1 MSELKEKLLTL
12 GFKPKDG
19 KDCVYIKKYGAY
31 EISIDYN
38 ETTPEKSCIDYG
50 TKILCNR
57 KTTCNFHQEETFV
70 VLECVNRLLE
80 KGYKPENIELEKSWG
95 MGHTE
100 GYLDILVKDE
110 TNNSFAMIECKTWGK
125 EYDKYVK
132 ETFTHKNKGK
142 ENDGGQIFSYL
153 QQEPK
158 TTKAI
163 CYYTSKITNNIE
175 YKNAIIHNKEDWAE
189 LNQVE
194 RFNRWTKTFETN
206 GIFEDDIPL
215 YKIESK
221 AIRRKD
227 LKELKREDSEG
238 IYNQFAEILRHNVV
252 SDKPNA
258 FNKIINMF
266 LCKIWDEDNTAEDK
280 EVKFQTRTLG
290 RDKTDE
296 ELLEDLND
304 LYKAGMNAYL
314 EKDVSDVTKDDFET
328 LLSFV
333 GDSSKK
339 SDFEEL
345 YKTLRLYKNNEFA
358 FKEVYDKKSFND
370 NAKVVREVVELLQ
383 DKQLRYSHKQQF
395 LGDFFEKLLNDS
407 IKQEAGQFF
416 TPVPLTQFIIKS
428 LPIKEIIQDKIK
440 NNEPDTLPYVIDYA
454 CGTGHFLTEIMD
466 NIDRI
471 IKEDIDIDKITRPAV
486 KRELKIWKD
495 SEFEWAEKYIYG
507 IDLDY
512 RLIKASK
519 ISCFLNGDG
528 KANLLHANG
537 LAPFNSENYIGKLH
551 SNTGKQD
558 NQQFDILIANP
569 PYSVKAFKPTIKDGD
584 KRFELFSNFSENS
597 SEIECLFVERAKQLI
612 KEGGYLGIVLPVSLL
627 TNDKVYI
634 KTREIL
640 LKYFDIKGILALQ
653 DNAFMATGTKTI
665 ILLMQRRSNTY
676 WEQINLA
683 VNNFFENYRNVAVAG
698 IEKAF
703 STFVETNYEDLAFD
717 DYISIIKNSPTE
729 TAKQTEFYEEHKNL
743 SIDELKTLEQ
753 DKMLYFFLAYN
764 SKLVLANS
772 GEKAEEKQFLGYEF
786 SNRRGQEGINIYK
799 DEEGHIISSLFSDVD
814 TQDNEKLNTYVYKNF
829 IGEDIDTKILDIN
842 LKEEHPLKNHIDY
855 CRLSELIDFSL
866 PKFEKVINLNSK
878 KKLKFESKY
887 VLKTIDDIIPIIET
901 GSRPSGGVANN
912 KSGVL
917 SLGGEHIDNT
927 SGYLNLLSP
936 KYIPLDFYN
945 KATQGKLEKYDVLIC
960 KDGALTG
967 KVALVRDELDTVNA
981 MINEHVYLLRTGN
994 SVTQK
999 YIFTILYSNMG
1010 QNILKFNITGAAQGG
1025 LNSTN
1030 LKRIKLPLP
1039 PIDIQEKIVNEINIE
1054 ESKEYDKRNNI
1065 KALNESIINL
1075 MGSNR
1080 GVLNSL
1086 DALSIKITDGSHNP
1100 PPKVYAKDFYMLSA
1114 INITNYGIDLSAGCR
1129 YISESDY
1136 IRENKRTQIQENDI
1150 LLSIV
1155 GTIGKSTL
1163 VDRNISNITV
1173 QRSVA
1178 VIRPNIEIINPKYLL
1193 FYIRSALFQNKL
1205 EELAHGSQQ
1214 QGVYLNQLKDIKI
1227 PVPDMEKQKRIVAEI
1242 LPLEAE
1248 IEKLQKEIDEI
1259 PAKKQAILDKYLK

>member
-1 MSELKEKLLTL
+1 MVELKENLKVL
-12 GFKPKDG
+12 GFVAENG
-19 KDCVYIKKYGAY
+19 KDNIYIKNYNNYTIKVK
-31 EISIDYN
+31 YN
-38 ETTPEKSCIDYG
+38 ENSPEKSEIDYG

-57 KTTCNFHQEETFV
+57 KTTCNFHQEESLV

-110 TNNSFAMIECKTWGK
+110 TNASFAMIECKTWGK

-132 ETFTHKNKGK
+132 ETFTHKNKSK
-142 ENDGGQIFSYL
+142 ENDGGQVFSYL

-163 CYYTSKITNNIE
+163 CYYTSHIVGNLVE
-175 YKNAIIHNKEDWAE
+175 YKNAIIHNKEDWLE

-266 LCKIWDEDNTAEDK
+266 LCKIWDEDNTAENK

-304 LYKAGMNAYL
+304 LYKAGMSAYL

-333 GDSSKK
+333 GNQSKK
-339 SDFEEL
+339 DAFEEL

-358 FKEVYDKKSFND
+358 FKEVFDKKSFKD

-466 NIDRI
+466 NIDKI
-471 IKEDIDIDKITRPAV
+471 IKEDIDIENITRPAV
-486 KRELKIWKD
+486 KREFKLWKD
-495 SEFEWAEKYIYG
+495 SEFQWAEKYIYG

-537 LAPFNSENYIGKLH
+537 LAPFDSEDYIGKLR
-551 SNTGKQD
+551 SNTEKQD

-569 PYSVKAFKPTIKDGD
+569 PYSVKAFKPTVKNGD
-584 KRFELFSNFSENS
+584 KLFELFGNFSENS

-612 KEGGYLGIVLPVSLL
+612 KEGGYAGIVLPVSLL

-634 KTREIL
+634 KTREII

-665 ILLMQRRSNTY
+665 ILLMQRRSNNY

-683 VNNFFENYRNVAVAG
+683 VKTFFDNYRDVTVAG

-703 STFVETNYEDLAFD
+703 SNFVEINYEDLAFD

-729 TAKQTEFYEEHKNL
+729 TAKQSEFYEEHKDL
-743 SIDELKTLEQ
+743 SNDALKVLEQ

-799 DEEGHIISSLFSDVD
+799 DDEGHILSNLFSDIDNQD
-814 TQDNEKLNTYVYKNF
+814 TEKLNTYIYKNF
-829 IGEDIDTKILDIN
+829 MGENVENLILETNIQD
-842 LKEEHPLKNHIDY
+842 EHPLKGYMCY
-855 CRLSELIDFSL
+855 CRLSELITFNL
-866 PKFEKVINLNSK
+866 CNFNKRINLNFK
-878 KKLKFESKY
+878 KKVKYESKY
-887 VLKTIDDIIPIIET
+887 KLEHLYNLISVQSGLWKGEKGKLTEANVLRNTNFGVRNGLLSYNDVAKIDVEIKQLQDRELHYGDIILEK
-901 GSRPSGGVANN
+901 SGGSNTQAIGRVALFD
-912 KSGVL
+912 KKD
-917 SLGGEHIDNT
+917 DNDVY
-927 SGYLNLLSP
+927 SYSNFCARLRVNDDKQLNPLYLWILLN
-936 KYIPLDFYN
+936 DFYN
-945 KATQGKLEKYDVLIC
+945 KGGTISLQNGLRLLNIDM
-960 KDGALTG
+960 TG
-967 KVALVRDELDTVNA
+967 
-981 MINEHVYLLRTGN
+981 YLNT
-994 SVTQK
+994 K
-999 YIFTILYSNMG
+999 I
-1010 QNILKFNITGAAQGG
+1010 
-1025 LNSTN
+1025 
-1030 LKRIKLPLP
+1030 PLSP
-1039 PIDIQEKIVNEINIE
+1039 MNVQEKIVEEISPLSDFEKASISEIEKKKNIIE
-1054 ESKEYDKRNNI
+1054 QMYASLYGNAKNYIRLSDKD
-1065 KALNESIINL
+1065 
-1075 MGSNR
+1075 
-1080 GVLNSL
+1080 VF
-1086 DALSIKITDGSHNP
+1086 ALSIGKRVLNKELHKAGKIPVFSANVFEPFGYFD
-1100 PPKVYAKDFYMLSA
+1100 KLLIEDFNKKSVLW
-1114 INITNYGIDLSAGCR
+1114 GIDGDWMVNTIDKDIPFYPTDHCGVLRLNDNSKLL
-1129 YISESDY
+1129 
-1136 IRENKRTQIQENDI
+1136 ENYVAYALNKQGAEYGFSRSKRA
-1150 LLSIV
+1150 SI
-1155 GTIGKSTL
+1155 
-1163 VDRNISNITV
+1163 DR
-1173 QRSVA
+1173 
-1178 VIRPNIEIINPKYLL
+1178 IET
-1193 FYIRSALFQNKL
+1193 
-1205 EELAHGSQQ
+1205 
-1214 QGVYLNQLKDIKI
+1214 IKI
-1227 PVPDMEKQKRIVAEI
+1227 PVPDIEEQKKIITKV
-1242 LPLEAE
+1242 LPLETE
-1248 IEKLQKEIDEI
+1248 IAKLQKEIEEI

>member
-1 MSELKEKLLTL
+1 MVDVLLTIKLL
-12 GFKPKDG
+12 GFHPKNGTDG
-19 KDCVYIKKYGAY
+19 VYSKSYNGY
-31 EISIDYN
+31 EIKINYN
-38 ETTPEKSCIDYG
+38 ADSPEKSEIEYG
-50 TKILCNR
+50 KKILCNR

-110 TNNSFAMIECKTWGK
+110 ENKSFAMIECKTWGK

-132 ETFTHKNKGK
+132 ETFTHKNKSK
-142 ENDGGQIFSYL
+142 ENDGGQVFTYL

-163 CYYTSKITNNIE
+163 CYYTSHVVGKSIE

-194 RFNRWTKTFETN
+194 RFNRWSKTFETN
-206 GIFEDDIPL
+206 GLFEDDIPL

-266 LCKIWDEDNTAEDK
+266 LCKIWDEDNTAANQ

-314 EKDVSDVTKDDFET
+314 EKDVSDVTKDDFEV
-328 LLSFV
+328 LLNFV
-333 GDSSKK
+333 NNQSKK
-339 SDFEEL
+339 NEFEEL

-358 FKEVYDKKSFND
+358 FKEVFDKKSFKD

-428 LPIKEIIQDKIK
+428 LPIKEIIQNKIK
-440 NNEPDTLPYVIDYA
+440 NNEADTLPYVIDYA

-466 NIDRI
+466 NIDKI
-471 IKEDIDIDKITRPAV
+471 IKEDIDVESITRPAIM
-486 KRELKIWKD
+486 RDFKIWKD

-537 LAPFNSENYIGKLH
+537 LAPFSSYDYIGKLR

-569 PYSVKAFKPTIKDGD
+569 PYSVKAFKPTVKDGD
-584 KRFELFSNFSENS
+584 KLFELFSNFSENS

-612 KEGGYLGIVLPVSLL
+612 KEGGYAGIVLPVSLL

-634 KTREIL
+634 KTREII
-640 LKYFDIKGILALQ
+640 LKYFDVKGILALQ

-676 WEQINLA
+676 WEQINLT
-683 VNNFFENYRNVAVAG
+683 VKSFFENYRDVTVAG

-717 DYISIIKNSPTE
+717 DYISVIKNSPTE
-729 TAKQTEFYEEHKNL
+729 IAKQSEFYEEHKDL
-743 SIDELKTLEQ
+743 SNDALKVLEQ

-764 SKLVLANS
+764 SKIILANT
-772 GEKAEEKQFLGYEF
+772 GKDKKTEREFLGYEF
-786 SNRRGQEGINIYK
+786 SGSRGNEGINIYK
-799 DEEGHIISSLFSDVD
+799 DEEGNIVSKLFSS
-814 TQDNEKLNTYVYKNF
+814 TNKLNPHKLNYYIYNNF
-829 IGEDIDTKILDIN
+829 LSKDIEKEINDIN
-842 LKEEHPLKNHIDY
+842 ETHELNSHIKLV
-855 CRLSELIDFSL
+855 RLTELIDFKTK
-866 PKFEKVINLNSK
+866 KFDKEIDLNIEQNI
-878 KKLKFESKY
+878 KFESKY
-887 VLKTIDDIIPIIET
+887 PIINLGAVCKDIIIGGTP
-901 GSRPSGGVANN
+901 SRKRRDYYNNGKHLWLSIKEMDNQVIMDTKEKINDLGVQNSNVKLIPKGTLLFSFKLTIGKTAIAGRDLYTNEAIAGLILNN
-912 KSGVL
+912 EKIRRDFL
-917 SLGGEHIDNT
+917 NILINT
-927 SGYLNLLSP
+927 
-936 KYIPLDFYN
+936 KYIPL
-945 KATQGKLEKYDVLIC
+945 
-960 KDGALTG
+960 
-967 KVALVRDELDTVNA
+967 KVSSKVF
-981 MINEHVYLLRTGN
+981 GN
-994 SVTQK
+994 T
-999 YIFTILYSNMG
+999 
-1010 QNILKFNITGAAQGG
+1010 
-1025 LNSTN
+1025 LNSDT
-1030 LKRIKLPLP
+1030 IPL
-1039 PIDIQEKIVNEINIE
+1039 
-1054 ESKEYDKRNNI
+1054 
-1065 KALNESIINL
+1065 
-1075 MGSNR
+1075 
-1080 GVLNSL
+1080 
-1086 DALSIKITDGSHNP
+1086 
-1100 PPKVYAKDFYMLSA
+1100 
-1114 INITNYGIDLSAGCR
+1114 
-1129 YISESDY
+1129 
-1136 IRENKRTQIQENDI
+1136 
-1150 LLSIV
+1150 
-1155 GTIGKSTL
+1155 
-1163 VDRNISNITV
+1163 
-1173 QRSVA
+1173 
-1178 VIRPNIEIINPKYLL
+1178 
-1193 FYIRSALFQNKL
+1193 
-1205 EELAHGSQQ
+1205 
-1214 QGVYLNQLKDIKI
+1214 IKI
-1227 PVPDMEKQKRIVAEI
+1227 PDVPLTIQDKII
-1242 LPLEAE
+1242 
-1248 IEKLQKEIDEI
+1248 KEISELENYINLEEIKSDNTNTVSVKELQSKMKEI

>member
-1 MSELKEKLLTL
+1 MTDVLSVIKIL
-12 GFKPKDG
+12 GFQPKDG
-19 KDCVYIKKYGAY
+19 ESNVYNKKYNDY
-31 EISIDYN
+31 ELKIKYN
-38 ETTPEKSCIDYG
+38 AEFPQKSEIDYG

-80 KGYKPENIELEKSWG
+80 KGYNPENIELEKSWG

-110 TNNSFAMIECKTWGK
+110 ENKSFAMIECKTWGK

-142 ENDGGQIFSYL
+142 ENDGGQVFTYL

-163 CYYTSKITNNIE
+163 CYYTSHISGKSFE

-194 RFNRWTKTFETN
+194 RFNRWSKTFETN
-206 GIFEDDIPL
+206 GLFEDDIPL

-266 LCKIWDEDNTAEDK
+266 LCKIWDEDNTAANQ

-314 EKDVSDVTKDDFET
+314 EKDVSDVTKDDFEV
-328 LLSFV
+328 LLNFV
-333 GDSSKK
+333 NNQSKK
-339 SDFEEL
+339 NEFEEL

-358 FKEVYDKKSFND
+358 FKEVFDKKSFKD

-428 LPIKEIIQDKIK
+428 LPIREIIQNKIK
-440 NNEPDTLPYVIDYA
+440 NNEADTLPYVIDYA

-466 NIDRI
+466 NIDKI
-471 IKEDIDIDKITRPAV
+471 IKEDIDVESITRPAIM
-486 KRELKIWKD
+486 RDFKIWKD

-537 LAPFNSENYIGKLH
+537 LAPFNSDDYIGKLR
-551 SNTGKQD
+551 SNTDKQD

-569 PYSVKAFKPTIKDGD
+569 PYSVKAFKQTVKDGD
-584 KRFELFSNFSENS
+584 KLFELFSNFSENS

-612 KEGGYLGIVLPVSLL
+612 KEGGYAGIVLPVSLL

-634 KTREIL
+634 KTREII

-683 VNNFFENYRNVAVAG
+683 VKSFFENYHDVTVAG

-717 DYISIIKNSPTE
+717 DYISVIKNSPTE
-729 TAKQTEFYEEHKNL
+729 TAKQSEFYEEHKKLNN
-743 SIDELKTLEQ
+743 DALKALEH
-753 DKMLYFFLAYN
+753 DKMLYFFLSYN

-799 DEEGHIISSLFSDVD
+799 DDEGHILSSLFSDID
-814 TQDNEKLNTYVYKNF
+814 NLDNEKLNSFIYRNF
-829 IGEDIDTKILDIN
+829 VNEDIEKQIIDIN
-842 LKEEHPLKNHIDY
+842 LQEEHPLKSHVDY
-855 CRLSELIDFSL
+855 CRLSDLIDFSL

-878 KKLKFESKY
+878 KKLKIESKY
-887 VLKTIDDIIPIIET
+887 
-901 GSRPSGGVANN
+901 
-912 KSGVL
+912 KSKPLYRISTVDWG
-917 SLGGEHIDNT
+917 NT
-927 SGYLNLLSP
+927 SLTKDSYTKTGYLAFSAAGQDG
-936 KYIPLDFYN
+936 YISHYEYDTSAIVVSAIGARCGKCFKADGKFTAIKNTLVISDFKDAYRDYIYEIVNNEYFWN
-945 KATQGKLEKYDVLIC
+945 KGGKGQPFIGVEDARLEKI
-960 KDGALTG
+960 
-967 KVALVRDELDTVNA
+967 
-981 MINEHVYLLRTGN
+981 
-994 SVTQK
+994 
-999 YIFTILYSNMG
+999 
-1010 QNILKFNITGAAQGG
+1010 
-1025 LNSTN
+1025 
-1030 LKRIKLPLP
+1030 PLP
-1039 PIDIQEKIVNEINIE
+1039 P
-1054 ESKEYDKRNNI
+1054 
-1065 KALNESIINL
+1065 
-1075 MGSNR
+1075 
-1080 GVLNSL
+1080 
-1086 DALSIKITDGSHNP
+1086 
-1100 PPKVYAKDFYMLSA
+1100 
-1114 INITNYGIDLSAGCR
+1114 
-1129 YISESDY
+1129 
-1136 IRENKRTQIQENDI
+1136 
-1150 LLSIV
+1150 
-1155 GTIGKSTL
+1155 
-1163 VDRNISNITV
+1163 
-1173 QRSVA
+1173 
-1178 VIRPNIEIINPKYLL
+1178 
-1193 FYIRSALFQNKL
+1193 
-1205 EELAHGSQQ
+1205 
-1214 QGVYLNQLKDIKI
+1214 
-1227 PVPDMEKQKRIVAEI
+1227 
-1242 LPLEAE
+1242 
-1248 IEKLQKEIDEI
+1248 
-1259 PAKKQAILDKYLK
+1259 

>member
-1 MSELKEKLLTL
+1 MSEELRDSLKIL
-12 GFKPKDG
+12 GFIAQDG
-19 KDCVYIKKYGAY
+19 ADNIYIKKYGTY
-31 EISIDYN
+31 VIKINYN
-38 ETTPEKSCIDYG
+38 EKEPNKSKIDYG
-50 TKILCNR
+50 SIIEKQRHRKIHFEQR
-57 KTTCNFHQEETFV
+57 ETLV
-70 VLECVNRLLE
+70 VLECVDRLLN
-80 KGYKPENIELEKSWG
+80 KGYKPENIELEKPWKL
-95 MGHTE
+95 GHKP
-100 GYLDILVKDE
+100 GYLDIWVKDE
-110 TNNSFAMIECKTWGK
+110 SGNSFLMIECKTWGK
-125 EYDKYVK
+125 EYDKFCK
-132 ETFTHKNKGK
+132 ETFTRKNTTK

-163 CYYTSKITNNIE
+163 CYYTSHILGKSVE
-175 YKNAIIHNKEDWAE
+175 YKNAIIHNREDWSE

-227 LKELKREDSEG
+227 LKELKRDDSEG

-266 LCKIWDEDNTAEDK
+266 LCKIWDEDNTAENK

-333 GDSSKK
+333 DNQSKK
-339 SDFEEL
+339 NAFEEL

-358 FKEVYDKKSFND
+358 FKEVFDKKSFKD

-466 NIDRI
+466 NIDNI
-471 IKEDIDIDKITRPAV
+471 IKEDIDIENITRPAV
-486 KRELKIWKD
+486 KREFRIWKD

-537 LAPFNSENYIGKLH
+537 LAPFASEDYIGKLR
-551 SNTGKQD
+551 SNTEKQD
-558 NQQFDILIANP
+558 NQQFDVLIANP
-569 PYSVKAFKPTIKDGD
+569 PYSVKAFKPTVKDGD
-584 KRFELFSNFSENS
+584 KLFELFSNFSENS

-612 KEGGYLGIVLPVSLL
+612 KEDGYAGIVLPVSLL

-634 KTREIL
+634 KTREII

-665 ILLMQRRSNTY
+665 ILLMKRRSNNY

-683 VNNFFENYRNVAVAG
+683 VKTFFDNYRDVTIAS

-703 STFVETNYEDLAFD
+703 SKFVETNYEDLAFD

-729 TAKQTEFYEEHKNL
+729 TAKQSEFYEEHKSL
-743 SIDELKTLEQ
+743 SIDELKALEQ

-772 GEKAEEKQFLGYEF
+772 GEKAKEKQFLGYEF
-786 SNRRGQEGINIYK
+786 SNRRGQEGINIKK
-799 DEEGHIISSLFSDVD
+799 DDEGHINSCLFSDI
-814 TQDNEKLNTYVYKNF
+814 DNFDSEKLNTYVYKNF
-829 IGEDIDTKILDIN
+829 VNEEIENQILDIN
-842 LKEEHPLKNHIDY
+842 LHENHPLRNHIDY

-866 PKFEKVINLNSK
+866 PKFEKVINLNFK
-878 KKLKFESKY
+878 KKLRFESKY
-887 VLKTIDDIIPIIET
+887 KSVKIKRVEELEITKGTSITEKETVTGNIPVVAGGISPAYYHNKANRKADVITISASGANAGFVNYYDEPIWASDCSTIVSNNPKNVNVKYIYELLKSKQADIYYSQKGKSQPHVYPEDIAEFKLPFPKIEIQERIVEEISPLSNFQKVSTEKIEKEITLIEQMYDNLYRNSKSSIRLSDKDTFVLFIGKRVLNKELLKNGEIPVYSANVFAPFGYLDKLLIEDFNQKSVLWGIDGDWMVNTLDKNIPFYPTDHCGVLRLKDNTKLLENYVAYALKREGAEYGFSRSKRASIDRIET
-901 GSRPSGGVANN
+901 
-912 KSGVL
+912 
-917 SLGGEHIDNT
+917 
-927 SGYLNLLSP
+927 
-936 KYIPLDFYN
+936 
-945 KATQGKLEKYDVLIC
+945 
-960 KDGALTG
+960 
-967 KVALVRDELDTVNA
+967 
-981 MINEHVYLLRTGN
+981 
-994 SVTQK
+994 
-999 YIFTILYSNMG
+999 
-1010 QNILKFNITGAAQGG
+1010 
-1025 LNSTN
+1025 
-1030 LKRIKLPLP
+1030 
-1039 PIDIQEKIVNEINIE
+1039 
-1054 ESKEYDKRNNI
+1054 
-1065 KALNESIINL
+1065 
-1075 MGSNR
+1075 
-1080 GVLNSL
+1080 
-1086 DALSIKITDGSHNP
+1086 
-1100 PPKVYAKDFYMLSA
+1100 
-1114 INITNYGIDLSAGCR
+1114 
-1129 YISESDY
+1129 
-1136 IRENKRTQIQENDI
+1136 
-1150 LLSIV
+1150 
-1155 GTIGKSTL
+1155 
-1163 VDRNISNITV
+1163 
-1173 QRSVA
+1173 
-1178 VIRPNIEIINPKYLL
+1178 
-1193 FYIRSALFQNKL
+1193 
-1205 EELAHGSQQ
+1205 
-1214 QGVYLNQLKDIKI
+1214 IKI
-1227 PVPDMEKQKRIVAEI
+1227 PVPDIYDQKTIVARV
-1242 LPLEAE
+1242 LPLEKE

-1259 PAKKQAILDKYLK
+1259 PVKKQAILDKYLK

>member
-1 MSELKEKLLTL
+1 MNLLLNKLRIL
-12 GFKPKDG
+12 GFLPKNGTNNIYSKRYD
-19 KDCVYIKKYGAY
+19 DY
-31 EISIDYN
+31 EIQIEYN
-38 ETTPEKSCIDYG
+38 EIDPSKSEINYG
-50 TKILCNR
+50 DKIFCNR
-57 KTTCNFHQEETFV
+57 KTTSNFHQEETLV

-95 MGHTE
+95 MGHTQ

-110 TNNSFAMIECKTWGK
+110 TNNSFAMIECKKWGK
-125 EYDKYVK
+125 EYEKYVK
-132 ETFTHKNKGK
+132 ETFSHKNKGR

-163 CYYTSKITNNIE
+163 CYYASHINEGKFE
-175 YKNAIIHNKEDWAE
+175 YKNAIVHNKEDWAE

-194 RFNRWTKTFETN
+194 RFNRWSKTFETN

-238 IYNQFAEILRHNVV
+238 VYNQFAEILRHNVV

-258 FNKIINMF
+258 FNKIINLF
-266 LCKIWDEDNTAEDK
+266 LCKIWDEDNTADDK
-280 EVKFQTRTLG
+280 EVKFQTRTRG

-314 EKDVSDVTKDDFET
+314 EKDVSDVTKDDFEI
-328 LLSFV
+328 LLNFV
-333 GDSSKK
+333 NNPSKK
-339 SDFEEL
+339 NDFEEL

-358 FKEVYDKKSFND
+358 FKEVFDKKSFKD

-428 LPIKEIIQDKIK
+428 LPIKEIIQNKIK
-440 NNEPDTLPYVIDYA
+440 NNEVDTLPYVIDYA

-466 NIDRI
+466 NIDKV
-471 IKEDIDIDKITRPAV
+471 IKEDIDIDNITRPAI
-486 KRELKIWKD
+486 KREFKIWKD

-537 LAPFNSENYIGKLH
+537 LSSFSSDDYIGKLR
-551 SNTGKQD
+551 SNTDKQD

-569 PYSVKAFKPTIKDGD
+569 PYSVKAFKPTVKDGD
-584 KRFELFSNFSENS
+584 KLFELFSNFTENS

-612 KEGGYLGIVLPVSLL
+612 KEGGYAGIVLPVSLL

-634 KTREIL
+634 KTREII

-683 VNNFFENYRNVAVAG
+683 VKSFFENYRDVTIVG

-703 STFVETNYEDLAFD
+703 STFVETNYEDLKFE
-717 DYISIIKNSPTE
+717 DYISILKNNPSE
-729 TAKQTEFYEEHKNL
+729 NAQKSEFYEEHKGL
-743 SIDELKTLEQ
+743 SNDILKVLEQ

-799 DEEGHIISSLFSDVD
+799 DEEGYIISSLFSDI
-814 TQDNEKLNTYVYKNF
+814 DNLDSEKLNSFVYRNF
-829 IGEDIDTKILDIN
+829 INENIEKQILDIN
-842 LKEEHPLKNHIDY
+842 LLEEHPLKNHIDY

-878 KKLKFESKY
+878 KKLKFDSRYQTTKIKRVEALKVSKGTSITE
-887 VLKTIDDIIPIIET
+887 KETGRGTIPVVAGGISPAYFHNKANREANTITISASGANAGFVNYFDIPIWASDCSTITSNDPKKVNIQYVYELL
-901 GSRPSGGVANN
+901 
-912 KSGVL
+912 KSKQEDIYY
-917 SLGGEHIDNT
+917 SQ
-927 SGYLNLLSP
+927 
-936 KYIPLDFYN
+936 K
-945 KATQGKLEKYDVLIC
+945 GKSQP
-960 KDGALTG
+960 
-967 KVALVRDELDTVNA
+967 
-981 MINEHVYLLRTGN
+981 HVYPEDIGE
-994 SVTQK
+994 
-999 YIFTILYSNMG
+999 Y
-1010 QNILKFNITGAAQGG
+1010 
-1025 LNSTN
+1025 
-1030 LKRIKLPLP
+1030 KLPFP
-1039 PIDIQEKIVNEINIE
+1039 DIDIQNKVVEEIQPLSNFERASLKEIERKQTSIEQMYASLYGNAKNHIRLSDKNVFTLSIGKRVLNKELIKTGKIPIFSANLFDPFGYFDKLLITDFNQKSVLWGIDGDWMVNILDKNIPF
-1054 ESKEYDKRNNI
+1054 YPTDHC
-1065 KALNESIINL
+1065 
-1075 MGSNR
+1075 
-1080 GVLNSL
+1080 GVL
-1086 DALSIKITDGSHNP
+1086 
-1100 PPKVYAKDFYMLSA
+1100 
-1114 INITNYGIDLSAGCR
+1114 R
-1129 YISESDY
+1129 
-1136 IRENKRTQIQENDI
+1136 
-1150 LLSIV
+1150 
-1155 GTIGKSTL
+1155 
-1163 VDRNISNITV
+1163 
-1173 QRSVA
+1173 
-1178 VIRPNIEIINPKYLL
+1178 
-1193 FYIRSALFQNKL
+1193 
-1205 EELAHGSQQ
+1205 
-1214 QGVYLNQLKDIKI
+1214 LKDNTKLLENYVAYALKKQGAEYGFSRSKRASIDRIETIKI
-1227 PVPDMEKQKRIVAEI
+1227 PLPDIEEQKKIVAEVSPI
-1242 LPLEAE
+1242 EVE
-1248 IEKLQKEIDEI
+1248 IKRLQKAIDEI
-1259 PAKKQAILDKYLK
+1259 PTKKQAILDKYLK

>member
-1 MSELKEKLLTL
+1 MIDILSAIKLL
-12 GFKPKDG
+12 GFLPKDG
-19 KDCVYIKKYGAY
+19 ESNIYNKKYNGY
-31 EISIDYN
+31 EIKIKYN
-38 ETTPEKSCIDYG
+38 ADTPQKSEIDYG
-50 TKILCNR
+50 DKILCVR
-57 KTTCNFHQEETFV
+57 KTTCNFHQDETLV

-95 MGHTE
+95 LGHTD

-110 TNNSFAMIECKTWGK
+110 ENNSFAMIECKTYGK

-132 ETFTHKNKGK
+132 ETFTHKSKGSK
-142 ENDGGQIFSYL
+142 ENDGGQIFTYL

-163 CYYTSKITNNIE
+163 CYYASHINGKGFE
-175 YKNAIIHNKEDWAE
+175 YKNAIIHNKEDWSE

-194 RFNRWTKTFETN
+194 RFNRWSKTFETN
-206 GIFEDDIPL
+206 GLFEDDIPL

-266 LCKIWDEDNTAEDK
+266 LCKIWDEDNIAANQ

-314 EKDVSDVTKDDFET
+314 EKDVSDVTKDDFEI
-328 LLSFV
+328 LLNFV
-333 GDSSKK
+333 NNPSKK
-339 SDFEEL
+339 NEFEEL

-358 FKEVYDKKSFND
+358 FKEVFDKKSFKD

-440 NNEPDTLPYVIDYA
+440 NNESDTLPYVIDYA

-466 NIDRI
+466 NIDKI
-471 IKEDIDIDKITRPAV
+471 IKEDIDIENITRPAV
-486 KRELKIWKD
+486 KREFKIWKD

-537 LAPFNSENYIGKLH
+537 LAPFDSEDYIGKLR

-569 PYSVKAFKPTIKDGD
+569 PYSVKAFKPTVKDGD
-584 KRFELFSNFSENS
+584 KLFELFGNFSENS
-597 SEIECLFVERAKQLI
+597 SEIECLFIERAKQLI
-612 KEGGYLGIVLPVSLL
+612 KEGGYAGIVLPVSLL

-634 KTREIL
+634 KTREII

-676 WEQINLA
+676 WEQIDLA
-683 VNNFFENYRNVAVAG
+683 VKSFFENYRDVTVAG

-729 TAKQTEFYEEHKNL
+729 TAKQSEFYEEHKDL
-743 SIDELKTLEQ
+743 SNDALKVLEQ

-799 DEEGHIISSLFSDVD
+799 DEENHIISSLFSDIYNL
-814 TQDNEKLNTYVYKNF
+814 DNEKLNSFVYRNF
-829 IGEDIDTKILDIN
+829 VNEDIEKQIIDIN
-842 LKEEHPLKNHIDY
+842 LQEEHPLKNHIDY

-878 KKLKFESKY
+878 KKLKIESKY
-887 VLKTIDDIIPIIET
+887 PHEKIKNIVDIQYGERIVKSET
-901 GSRPSGGVANN
+901 SGDTYPVYG
-912 KSGVL
+912 G
-917 SLGGEHIDNT
+917 GGETFRT
-927 SGYLNLLSP
+927 STYNRESNFVISRFGMSPHCVRFVNGKFFLNDSGFTTILKNNSFLKEYFDILLS
-936 KYIPLDFYN
+936 
-945 KATQGKLEKYDVLIC
+945 
-960 KDGALTG
+960 
-967 KVALVRDELDTVNA
+967 
-981 MINEHVYLLRTGN
+981 VYERIVYYCGRG
-994 SVTQK
+994 VGQK
-999 YIFTILYSNMG
+999 
-1010 QNILKFNITGAAQGG
+1010 NIDIDMFD
-1025 LNSTN
+1025 N
-1030 LKRIKLPLP
+1030 LKLPLP
-1039 PIDIQEKIVNEINIE
+1039 PLNIQEKIVEEISPLSDFEKNALEKIGVNNQNIR
-1054 ESKEYDKRNNI
+1054 KTKWIYYI
-1065 KALNESIINL
+1065 K
-1075 MGSNR
+1075 
-1080 GVLNSL
+1080 
-1086 DALSIKITDGSHNP
+1086 
-1100 PPKVYAKDFYMLSA
+1100 
-1114 INITNYGIDLSAGCR
+1114 
-1129 YISESDY
+1129 
-1136 IRENKRTQIQENDI
+1136 
-1150 LLSIV
+1150 
-1155 GTIGKSTL
+1155 
-1163 VDRNISNITV
+1163 
-1173 QRSVA
+1173 
-1178 VIRPNIEIINPKYLL
+1178 
-1193 FYIRSALFQNKL
+1193 
-1205 EELAHGSQQ
+1205 
-1214 QGVYLNQLKDIKI
+1214 
-1227 PVPDMEKQKRIVAEI
+1227 
-1242 LPLEAE
+1242 
-1248 IEKLQKEIDEI
+1248 
-1259 PAKKQAILDKYLK
+1259 

>member
-1 MSELKEKLLTL
+1 MTNLLSFLGLL
-12 GFKPKDG
+12 GFRPKDG
-19 KDCVYIKKYGAY
+19 MDGVYSKSYNGY
-31 EISIDYN
+31 EIKINYN
-38 ETTPEKSCIDYG
+38 ADSHEKSEIDYG
-50 TKILCNR
+50 KKILCNR

-110 TNNSFAMIECKTWGK
+110 QNNSFAMIECKTWGK

-142 ENDGGQIFSYL
+142 ENDGGQVFSYL

-163 CYYTSKITNNIE
+163 CYYTSRISGKLFE
-175 YKNAIIHNKEDWAE
+175 YKNAIIHNKEDWSE

-194 RFNRWTKTFETN
+194 RFNRWSKTFETN

-215 YKIESK
+215 YKVESK

-266 LCKIWDEDNTAEDK
+266 LCKIWDEDRGENE

-328 LLSFV
+328 LLNFV
-333 GDSSKK
+333 NNPSKK
-339 SDFEEL
+339 NEFEEL

-358 FKEVYDKKSFND
+358 FKEVFDKKSFKD
-370 NAKVVREVVELLQ
+370 NTKVVREVVELLQ
-383 DKQLRYSHKQQF
+383 DKQLRYTHKQQF

-466 NIDRI
+466 NIDKI
-471 IKEDIDIDKITRPAV
+471 IKEDIDIENISKPAV
-486 KRELKIWKD
+486 KKDFKIWKESD
-495 SEFEWAEKYIYG
+495 FEWAEKYIYG

-537 LAPFNSENYIGKLH
+537 LAPFNSEDYIGKLR

-584 KRFELFSNFSENS
+584 KLFELFSNFSENS

-612 KEGGYLGIVLPVSLL
+612 KEGGYVGIVLPVSLL
-627 TNDKVYI
+627 TNDNVYI
-634 KTREIL
+634 KTREII
-640 LKYFDIKGILALQ
+640 LKYFDVKGILALQ
-653 DNAFMATGTKTI
+653 DKAFMATGTKTI
-665 ILLMQRRSNTY
+665 ILLMQRRSNNY
-676 WEQINLA
+676 WEQINLT
-683 VNNFFENYRNVAVAG
+683 VKNFFDNFRDVTVAG
-698 IEKAF
+698 VEKAF
-703 STFVETNYEDLAFD
+703 SQFVEINYEDLAFD
-717 DYISIIKNSPTE
+717 DYISIIKNIPTE
-729 TAKQTEFYEEHKNL
+729 TAKQSEFYEEHKSL

-753 DKMLYFFLAYN
+753 EKMLYFFLAYN

-799 DEEGHIISSLFSDVD
+799 DAEGNIISSLFSDTD
-814 TQDNEKLNTYVYKNF
+814 NQDPEKLNTYIYKNF
-829 IGEDIDTKILDIN
+829 IGEDVEKLILQTN
-842 LKEEHPLKNHIDY
+842 LQNEHPLKGYMCY
-855 CRLSELIDFSL
+855 CRLSDLITFNL
-866 PKFEKVINLNSK
+866 CNFNKRINLNFK
-878 KKLKFESKY
+878 KKVVFESKY
-887 VLKTIDDIIPIIET
+887 RLENLEKFISVQSGLWKGEKGELTEAYVLRNTNFGIRNGLLSYDDIAKINVEIKQLKDRELRYGDTILEK
-901 GSRPSGGVANN
+901 SGGSNTQAIGRVALFD
-912 KSGVL
+912 KK
-917 SLGGEHIDNT
+917 DDTNT
-927 SGYLNLLSP
+927 YSYSNFCARLRVDDIKILNPLYLWIILN
-936 KYIPLDFYN
+936 DFYN
-945 KATQGKLEKYDVLIC
+945 KGGTLSLQNGLRLLNIDM
-960 KDGALTG
+960 TG
-967 KVALVRDELDTVNA
+967 
-981 MINEHVYLLRTGN
+981 YLKT
-994 SVTQK
+994 K
-999 YIFTILYSNMG
+999 I
-1010 QNILKFNITGAAQGG
+1010 
-1025 LNSTN
+1025 
-1030 LKRIKLPLP
+1030 PLP
-1039 PIDIQEKIVNEINIE
+1039 PIDIQGKIVEEI
-1054 ESKEYDKRNNI
+1054 S
-1065 KALNESIINL
+1065 
-1075 MGSNR
+1075 
-1080 GVLNSL
+1080 SL
-1086 DALSIKITDGSHNP
+1086 SDFE
-1100 PPKVYAKDFYMLSA
+1100 KVSSTE
-1114 INITNYGIDLSAGCR
+1114 I
-1129 YISESDY
+1129 
-1136 IRENKRTQIQENDI
+1136 ENKTTIIEQMYSTLYGNAKSSIR
-1150 LLSIV
+1150 LSDKDV
-1155 GTIGKSTL
+1155 FVLTIGKRVLNKELLKNGKIPVYSANVFVPFGYLDKLLIEDFNQKSVLWGIDGDWMVNTL
-1163 VDRNISNITV
+1163 DKNI
-1173 QRSVA
+1173 
-1178 VIRPNIEIINPKYLL
+1178 P
-1193 FYIRSALFQNKL
+1193 FYPTD
-1205 EELAHGSQQ
+1205 HC
-1214 QGVYLNQLKDIKI
+1214 GVLRLKDNTKLLENYVAYALRREGAEYGFSRSKRASIDRIETIKI
-1227 PVPDMEKQKRIVAEI
+1227 PVPDIEEQKKIVAKV

-1248 IEKLQKEIDEI
+1248 IARLQKEIEKI

>member
-1 MSELKEKLLTL
+1 MVELKENLKVL
-12 GFKPKDG
+12 GFIAENG
-19 KDCVYIKKYGAY
+19 KDNVYIKKYNDYSIKVNYNAKNPQKSVIDYGP
-31 EISIDYN
+31 SIDYN
-38 ETTPEKSCIDYG
+38 
-50 TKILCNR
+50 R
-57 KTTCNFHQEETFV
+57 KTTFDFHQAETFV

-80 KGYKPENIELEKSWG
+80 KGYKPENIVLEKSWG

-100 GYLDILVKDE
+100 GYLDIWVKDE
-110 TNNSFAMIECKTWGK
+110 QNKSFAMIECKTWGK
-125 EYDKYVK
+125 EYEKYVK
-132 ETFTHKNKGK
+132 ETFTHKNKSK
-142 ENDGGQIFSYL
+142 ENDGGQVFSYL

-163 CYYTSKITNNIE
+163 CYYTSHILGNSVE
-175 YKNAIIHNKEDWAE
+175 YKNAIIHNKEDWSE

-238 IYNQFAEILRHNVV
+238 IYHQFAEILRHNVV

-266 LCKIWDEDNTAEDK
+266 LCKIWDEDNTAENK

-290 RDKTDE
+290 SDKTNE

-304 LYKAGMNAYL
+304 LYKAGMSAYL

-333 GDSSKK
+333 GNQSKK
-339 SDFEEL
+339 DAFEDL

-358 FKEVYDKKSFND
+358 FKEVFDKKSFKD

-466 NIDRI
+466 NIDKI
-471 IKEDIDIDKITRPAV
+471 IKEDIDIENITRPAV
-486 KRELKIWKD
+486 KREFKIWKESD
-495 SEFEWAEKYIYG
+495 FEWAEKYIYG

-537 LAPFNSENYIGKLH
+537 LAPFNSEDYIGKLR
-551 SNTGKQD
+551 SDARKQD

-569 PYSVKAFKPTIKDGD
+569 PYSVKAFKPTVKDGD
-584 KRFELFSNFSENS
+584 KLFELFGNFSENS

-612 KEGGYLGIVLPVSLL
+612 KEGGYAGIVLPVSLL

-634 KTREIL
+634 KTREII
-640 LKYFDIKGILALQ
+640 LKYFDIKGIFALQ

-665 ILLMQRRSNTY
+665 ILLMQRRRNSY
-676 WEQINLA
+676 WEQVNLA
-683 VNNFFENYRNVAVAG
+683 VKTFFDNYRDVTVAG

-703 STFVETNYEDLAFD
+703 SKFVEINYEKLVFD

-729 TAKQTEFYEEHKNL
+729 TAKQSEFYEEHKNL

-772 GEKAEEKQFLGYEF
+772 GEKSEEKQFLGYEF

-799 DEEGHIISSLFSDVD
+799 DEEGHINSCLFSDTD
-814 TQDNEKLNTYVYKNF
+814 NLNNEKLNSFMYRNF
-829 IGEDIDTKILDIN
+829 VHEDIEKEILDIN
-842 LKEEHPLKNHIDY
+842 LKEEHILKNHIDY

-866 PKFEKVINLNSK
+866 SKFEKVINLNSK
-878 KKLKFESKY
+878 K
-887 VLKTIDDIIPIIET
+887 
-901 GSRPSGGVANN
+901 N
-912 KSGVL
+912 
-917 SLGGEHIDNT
+917 
-927 SGYLNLLSP
+927 
-936 KYIPLDFYN
+936 
-945 KATQGKLEKYDVLIC
+945 
-960 KDGALTG
+960 
-967 KVALVRDELDTVNA
+967 
-981 MINEHVYLLRTGN
+981 
-994 SVTQK
+994 
-999 YIFTILYSNMG
+999 
-1010 QNILKFNITGAAQGG
+1010 
-1025 LNSTN
+1025 
-1030 LKRIKLPLP
+1030 
-1039 PIDIQEKIVNEINIE
+1039 
-1054 ESKEYDKRNNI
+1054 
-1065 KALNESIINL
+1065 
-1075 MGSNR
+1075 
-1080 GVLNSL
+1080 
-1086 DALSIKITDGSHNP
+1086 
-1100 PPKVYAKDFYMLSA
+1100 
-1114 INITNYGIDLSAGCR
+1114 
-1129 YISESDY
+1129 
-1136 IRENKRTQIQENDI
+1136 
-1150 LLSIV
+1150 
-1155 GTIGKSTL
+1155 
-1163 VDRNISNITV
+1163 
-1173 QRSVA
+1173 
-1178 VIRPNIEIINPKYLL
+1178 
-1193 FYIRSALFQNKL
+1193 
-1205 EELAHGSQQ
+1205 
-1214 QGVYLNQLKDIKI
+1214 
-1227 PVPDMEKQKRIVAEI
+1227 
-1242 LPLEAE
+1242 
-1248 IEKLQKEIDEI
+1248 
-1259 PAKKQAILDKYLK
+1259 